1 VPSVN
6 VRLSGA
12 LSHYELRL
20 PAGAEALAAAI
31 KASLSLLELT
41 SAAIS
46 FPLLAA
52 TYRAVLGDT
61 DFALHLTGETG
72 AFKSELAAL
81 HQQHFG
87 AEMTRLNLPGA
98 WSSTANAFGD
108 GVVLRERRTLCGRR
122 LRTWR

>member
-52 TYRAVLGDT
+52 TYRARIGRYR
-61 DFALHLTGETG
+61 FCPA
-72 AFKSELAAL
+72 SSRRNR
-81 HQQHFG
+81 
-87 AEMTRLNLPGA
+87 RLQERVG
-98 WSSTANAFGD
+98 STAPAAF
-108 GVVLRERRTLCGRR
+108 
-122 LRTWR
+122 WR